1 MAGSCQKASPRR
13 SELGFALFPHTHI
26 AHTQEVGQASAGPTS
41 TTAHYMS
48 TDIPANSNHHSL
60 TIQGLCK
67 YFFGLRALDG
77 VNLTLARGEILG
89 LIGPNGSG
97 KTTLI
102 NVVSGLLRATSGQ
115 VFVDGREMT
124 NRKPYQIAHAGLART
139 FQTIRLFRE
148 LTVLENVEVAA
159 VSMGLYR
166 AEARKRALDILEE
179 IGIARWSEMR
189 AGGLPYGLERR
200 VEVARALATRP
211 SFLFL
216 DEPAAGLNEDESE
229 ELLQILVALPSKK
242 NLGML
247 IVDHDMRLIMR
258 LCHRLH
264 VLNFGKTIGEGKP
277 EDVRK
282 IPDVLQAYLGKSAGG

>member
-1 MAGSCQKASPRR
+1 MTTNIPAGS
-13 SELGFALFPHTHI
+13 
-26 AHTQEVGQASAGPTS
+26 
-41 TTAHYMS
+41 
-48 TDIPANSNHHSL
+48 NHNTL

-77 VNLTLARGEILG
+77 VSFTLSRGEILG

-102 NVVSGLLRATSGQ
+102 NVVTGLLPATKGQ
-115 VFVDGREMT
+115 VFANGIEIT
-124 NRKPYQIAHAGLART
+124 NKKPYQIAHTGLART

-166 AEARKRALDILEE
+166 AEARKRALEVLEE
-179 IGIARWSEMR
+179 IGIARWAAMR
-189 AGGLPYGLERR
+189 AGALPYGLERR
-200 VEVARALATRP
+200 VEVARALATQP

-216 DEPAAGLNEDESE
+216 DEPAAGLNEEESE
-229 ELLQILVALPSKK
+229 ELLQILVALPSRK

-264 VLNFGKTIGEGKP
+264 VLNFGKTIGEGTP
-277 EDVRK
+277 QEVRK
-282 IPDVLQAYLGKSAGG
+282 IPAVLQAYLGKAAVEG

>member
-1 MAGSCQKASPRR
+1 MP
-13 SELGFALFPHTHI
+13 
-26 AHTQEVGQASAGPTS
+26 
-41 TTAHYMS
+41 
-48 TDIPANSNHHSL
+48 DIPATGFDHNTL
-60 TIQGLCK
+60 TIQGVRK
-67 YFFGLRALDG
+67 YFVGLRALDG
-77 VNLTLARGEILG
+77 VSFSLSRGEILG

-102 NVVSGLLRATSGQ
+102 NVVTGLFLATSGQ
-115 VFVDGREMT
+115 VFVDGAEIT
-124 NRKPYQIAHAGLART
+124 NKKPYQIAHAGLART

-159 VSMGLYR
+159 VSMGLSRR
-166 AEARKRALDILEE
+166 AARMRATEVLEE
-179 IGIARWSEMR
+179 IGISPWAEMR
-189 AGGLPYGLERR
+189 AEVLPYGLERR
-200 VEVARALATRP
+200 VEVARALATQP

-229 ELLQILVALPSKK
+229 ELLQVLSGIPAQK

-264 VLNFGKTIGEGKP
+264 VLNFGKTIGEGTP
-277 EDVRK
+277 QEVRQ
-282 IPDVLQAYLGKSAGG
+282 IPAVLQAYLGKAAAGG

>member
-1 MAGSCQKASPRR
+1 M
-13 SELGFALFPHTHI
+13 TI
-26 AHTQEVGQASAGPTS
+26 N
-41 TTAHYMS
+41 
-48 TDIPANSNHHSL
+48 IPAASNHNTL

-67 YFFGLRALDG
+67 NFFGLRALDG
-77 VNLTLARGEILG
+77 VSFTLSRGEILG

-102 NVVSGLLRATSGQ
+102 NVVTGLLPATRGQ
-115 VFVDGREMT
+115 VFANGVEIT
-124 NRKPYQIAHAGLART
+124 NKKPYQIARAGLART

-166 AEARKRALDILEE
+166 AEARKRALEVLEE
-179 IGIARWSEMR
+179 IGIARWAEMR

-200 VEVARALATRP
+200 VEVARALATQP
-211 SFLFL
+211 GFLFL

-229 ELLQILVALPSKK
+229 ELLKTLAALPSKK

-247 IVDHDMRLIMR
+247 IVDHDMHLIMR

-264 VLNFGKTIGEGKP
+264 VLNFGKTIGEGTP
-277 EDVRK
+277 QEVRK
-282 IPDVLQAYLGKSAGG
+282 IPAVLEAYLGKAAVEG

>member
-1 MAGSCQKASPRR
+1 MSDTPAS
-13 SELGFALFPHTHI
+13 S
-26 AHTQEVGQASAGPTS
+26 
-41 TTAHYMS
+41 
-48 TDIPANSNHHSL
+48 SNHDSL
-60 TIQGLCK
+60 SIQGLCK
-67 YFFGLRALDG
+67 YFVGLRALDG
-77 VNLTLARGEILG
+77 VSFMLSRGEILG

-102 NVVSGLLRATSGQ
+102 NVVTGLLPATSGQ
-115 VFVDGREMT
+115 VFVDGLEIT

-159 VSMGLYR
+159 VSMGLSR
-166 AEARKRALDILEE
+166 QDARKRALGVLDEV
-179 IGIARWSEMR
+179 GISRWAEMR
-189 AGGLPYGLERR
+189 AGVLPYGLERR
-200 VEVARALATRP
+200 VEVARALATQP
-211 SFLFL
+211 KFLFL
-216 DEPAAGLNEDESE
+216 DEPAAGLNEEESE
-229 ELLQILVALPSKK
+229 ELLQVLVAIPAQK

-264 VLNFGKTIGEGKP
+264 VLNFGKTIGEGIP

-282 IPDVLQAYLGKSAGG
+282 IPAVRQAYLGKAAAGA